1 MKHVFR
7 WCDHLNKQTSFF
19 SILEKHWIFLVNK
32 NVELLKY
39 LNWYKALLHN
49 FYYLHHLPIHLFKM
63 AWSDQEFFI
72 FIIFILFFKTCQTL
86 WLLKNILFWSFILSD
101 TCPRI
106 TLKWYKAILN
116 QVERTGKMIKKTL
129 TITYHRT
136 LKWITLV
143 NEIMWVNN
151 YLPETRCLRHAKYH
165 MLLFFILQSL
175 HQGNTSK
182 GIQKQVVIHV

>member
-1 MKHVFR
+1 M
-7 WCDHLNKQTSFF
+7 
-19 SILEKHWIFLVNK
+19 
-32 NVELLKY
+32 
-39 LNWYKALLHN
+39 LHN

-86 WLLKNILFWSFILSD
+86 WLLKNILFWSFISSD

-106 TLKWYKAILN
+106 TLKWYKTILN

-143 NEIMWVNN
+143 NEFMWVNN
-151 YLPETRCLRHAKYH
+151 YSPETRCLRHAKYH

>member
-86 WLLKNILFWSFILSD
+86 WLLKNILFWSFISSD

-106 TLKWYKAILN
+106 TLKWYKTILN
-116 QVERTGKMIKKTL
+116 QVERTGKK
-129 TITYHRT
+129 
-136 LKWITLV
+136 
-143 NEIMWVNN
+143 NFNN
-151 YLPETRCLRHAKYH
+151 HLPSH
-165 MLLFFILQSL
+165 S
-175 HQGNTSK
+175 
-182 GIQKQVVIHV
+182 

>member
-39 LNWYKALLHN
+39 LNWYNALLHN

-86 WLLKNILFWSFILSD
+86 WLLKNILFWSFISSD

-106 TLKWYKAILN
+106 TLKWYKTILN
-116 QVERTGKMIKKTL
+116 QVERTGKMIKKTF
-129 TITYHRT
+129 
-136 LKWITLV
+136 
-143 NEIMWVNN
+143 NN
-151 YLPETRCLRHAKYH
+151 HLPSH
-165 MLLFFILQSL
+165 S
-175 HQGNTSK
+175 
-182 GIQKQVVIHV
+182 